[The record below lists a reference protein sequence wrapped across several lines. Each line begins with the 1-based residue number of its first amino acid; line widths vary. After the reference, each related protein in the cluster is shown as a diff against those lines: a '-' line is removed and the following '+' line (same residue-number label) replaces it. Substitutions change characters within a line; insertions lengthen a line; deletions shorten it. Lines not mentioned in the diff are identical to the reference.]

1 MEHLRQP
8 AQFLGKFKESIK
20 CRRDTKKFMRH
31 GEKLR
36 LNRHQPG
43 RPADF
48 LKKIIS
54 CIGDKHSREN
64 SYERNTDI
72 ELAMNL
78 ISTKIPW

>member
-48 LKKIIS
+48 LKKNHQLHRRQTLSGKLIRE
-54 CIGDKHSREN
+54 KH
-64 SYERNTDI
+64 
-72 ELAMNL
+72 
-78 ISTKIPW
+78 